1 MVIAPECKTA
11 LGRLILAGDRFVD
24 DILTSHEDK
33 ELLLE
38 ALDDIV
44 EILARYGFMVKSI
57 ISNNLWYHRSKGL
70 LKDDNT
76 SIDGLFTEEETS
88 ETTFHHKYS
97 WKNNSLKLNFTLSGH
112 PGVALCLHGRAIC
125 RLQIGPQLT

>member
-70 LKDDNT
+70 LKDDDT
-76 SIDGLFTEEETS
+76 STHNRETS

-97 WKNNSLKLNFTLSGH
+97 WKEDSLKLN
-112 PGVALCLHGRAIC
+112 
-125 RLQIGPQLT
+125 LTCES